1 MKLLFSQFT
10 PYLVDGEYTF
20 GTQGQ
25 QIAATFEQF
34 YETHIAGAPVYTI
47 KGAQPLGK
55 MATYT
60 GNSRASGATLEQI
73 YGYELDYDNETF
85 SIEAAAQVLHDAQ
98 VNAIL
103 YTSFSHTPDTPR
115 WRVMLP
121 LSQPYAADYGE
132 EGRQADP
139 RRNAVLDA
147 IEQLML
153 DAGGQVG
160 KGGMFFGAEQYDTT
174 RGYYIGR
181 PGGEF
186 KHVYIEGH
194 PIDAHPNLEA
204 LAERGAAHRVA
215 GQGVR
220 KTYTQPEGLEGAVPV
235 SATATLPLNE
245 RGQIDRVMAFNKTMD
260 IGELLL
266 AHGYTRHS
274 AGDITK
280 VGDKFQ
286 KPNSSHEAGVVV
298 LLAKD
303 GSGDLA
309 IISHHE
315 NDPLHVMRMKDERLT
330 LCAQKAFDIFKILV
344 CGGDFKAAKFGAG
357 EILQVGGETVNQFNR
372 LVYEAAA

>member
-1 MKLLFSQFT
+1 MKFSKF
-10 PYLVDGEYTF
+10 PSGYD
-20 GTQGQ
+20 TQGE
-25 QIAATFEQF
+25 QITATLRQF
-34 YETHIAGAPVYTI
+34 YETYIAVAPVYTI
-47 KGAQPLGK
+47 KGVQPLGK
-55 MATYT
+55 MATYV
-60 GNSRASGATLEQI
+60 GNSRASGGTLEQI

-103 YTSFSHTPDTPR
+103 YTSWQHTPDTPR

-174 RGYYIGR
+174 RGYYIGQ
-181 PGGEF
+181 PSGGVF
-186 KHVYIEGH
+186 QHVYIEGH

-215 GQGVR
+215 AQGVR

-245 RGQIDRVMAFNKTMD
+245 HGQIDRVMAFNKTMD

-274 AGDITK
+274 VGDITK

-286 KPNSSHEAGVVV
+286 KPNSSHEAGVIVMLHV
-298 LLAKD
+298 D

-315 NDPLHVMRMKDERLT
+315 NDPLHVMQMKEGRLT

-344 CGGDFKAAKFGAG
+344 CGDDFKAALFGAG
-357 EILQVGGETVNQFNR
+357 EILQVGDMTVNQFNR
-372 LVYEAAA
+372 RVCKAAA